1 MKLLELLK
9 LLEIVNMDSSFPM
22 SQSTLDLDSWFKSY
36 RYLKISALLWLGSQ
50 PLSMQQ
56 ILPKSAQRKNFEIPP
71 KCIQEAIKH
80 VSTVLIFNPRIFHML
95 FLLSQNGLSI

>member
-1 MKLLELLK
+1 MCMKLLELLK

-71 KCIQEAIKH
+71 KIEILVFFKNKNFYVYKRH
-80 VSTVLIFNPRIFHML
+80 
-95 FLLSQNGLSI
+95 

>member
-1 MKLLELLK
+1 MCMKLLELLK

-71 KCIQEAIKH
+71 KIEILVFFKNKNFYVYKRQ
-80 VSTVLIFNPRIFHML
+80 
-95 FLLSQNGLSI
+95 

>member
-1 MKLLELLK
+1 MCMKLLELLK

-71 KCIQEAIKH
+71 KIEILVFFKNKNFYVYKQ
-80 VSTVLIFNPRIFHML
+80 
-95 FLLSQNGLSI
+95 